1 MVAIYTLLLPK
12 KEDGQS
18 EQVMQERKEETKE
31 ETKIRKE
38 GIPCRVYEIKNEVEN
53 SEFKFKAI
61 VFHCATREEM
71 NSFQSYNTNFKVVG
85 SKLIATKRSAKLE
98 FFAYEL

>member
-1 MVAIYTLLLPK
+1 MSNHDTFRSVRTLARIEGEMVAIYTLLLPK

-18 EQVMQERKEETKE
+18 DQVMQERKEEKKE

-61 VFHCATREEM
+61 VFHCATREE
-71 NSFQSYNTNFKVVG
+71 FQSL
-85 SKLIATKRSAKLE
+85 S
-98 FFAYEL
+98 